1 MTAEPTIPAQAD
13 PFNTLAQ
20 ALQEPDLGIY
30 CPGGECSIVD
40 EQAVVSFGDQMIGI
54 LSGPTYELGTLLPK
68 PTSPEIDVG
77 QLVQSGRYRL
87 PHPACAVHFECP
99 YGDDVLD
106 EIMVLQQLD
115 DKIGVTVFTNMD
127 NDWHLI
133 PLTLMVDPEDLPYDG
148 SDGNADCVEVD
159 GIGVAVTDPE
169 DLDEAMSV
177 QTEFLHRV
185 VDAIGPGKLRLH

>member
-1 MTAEPTIPAQAD
+1 MTVTVTQTD

-40 EQAVVSFGDQMIGI
+40 EQAVVDFGDQVVDI
-54 LSGPTYELGTLLPK
+54 LSGPTYELGTLMPRMALPDV
-68 PTSPEIDVG
+68 DVG
-77 QLVQSGRYRL
+77 SLVDSGRYRL
-87 PHPACAVHFECP
+87 PYPSCAVHFECP

-133 PLTLMVDPEDLPYDG
+133 PLTLMIDPEDLPYDD

-159 GIGVAVTDPE
+159 GIGVAVVDAE
-169 DLDEAMSV
+169 DLDEALTV

-185 VDAIGPGKLRLH
+185 VDAIAPNKRRLH

>member
-1 MTAEPTIPAQAD
+1 MAVTQTD

-40 EQAVVSFGDQMIGI
+40 EQAVVDFGDEVIGI

-68 PTSPEIDVG
+68 APVPEIDVG
-77 QLVQSGRYRL
+77 QLVDSGLYRL
-87 PHPACAVHFECP
+87 PYPSCAVHFECP

-115 DKIGVTVFTNMD
+115 DKIGVTVFTHMD

-133 PLTLMVDPEDLPYDG
+133 PLTLLVDPEDLPYDG

-169 DLDEAMSV
+169 DLDEAMSM

-185 VDAIGPGKLRLH
+185 VEAIAPGKRRLH

>member
-1 MTAEPTIPAQAD
+1 MNLTQIT

-40 EQAVVSFGDQMIGI
+40 EQAVVDFGDQVVGI
-54 LSGPTYELGTLLPK
+54 LSGPTTYELGTLLPK
-68 PTSPEIDVG
+68 SSLPDIDVG
-77 QLVQSGRYRL
+77 ELVDSGRYRL
-87 PHPACAVHFECP
+87 PHPSCAVHFECP

-115 DKIGVTVFTNMD
+115 DKIGVTVFTHMD

-169 DLDEAMSV
+169 DLDEAMSM

-185 VDAIGPGKLRLH
+185 VEAIAPGKLRLH